1 MDTVPAAADAYR
13 TPDAPV
19 EDSADEFAHKVAR
32 DGLDFGFGLGDHVPK
47 DGVHVGD
54 GVICRVGTTAERHVG
69 SGDHH
74 DTSGP
79 WRGGRRSVEN
89 RARLVAKAESRAR
102 LLFVGQHT
110 RDGNFAVALAPHPKR
125 AEIAAPILPRGDERA
140 CFIDARGMDGG
151 EEGGALIF
159 SSPHCVDDRA
169 NGRSDRH
176 RAQASLAAPPRVDD
190 RAKMDAPTDIAQLA

>member
-1 MDTVPAAADAYR
+1 MDAVSAAANAYR

-19 EDSADEFAHKVAR
+19 EHSADEFAHKVAR
-32 DGLDFGFGLGDHVPK
+32 EGLDFGFGLGDHVPK

-54 GVICRVGTTAERHVG
+54 GVVCRVGTAAERHVG

-79 WRGGRRSVEN
+79 WKRGRRSVEN

-140 CFIDARGMDGG
+140 CFIEFGAADVHERARLFDSAMLGCAGDFLSHFG
-151 EEGGALIF
+151 L
-159 SSPHCVDDRA
+159 
-169 NGRSDRH
+169 
-176 RAQASLAAPPRVDD
+176 
-190 RAKMDAPTDIAQLA
+190 